1 MTAVRELHRG
11 AAPAYR
17 QIAQLLRSRI
27 IGGKYTDRLPTDDEL
42 MQEFEVG
49 RHTVRAA
56 VARLV
61 DEGLVERFPG
71 RGTFILAP
79 EQRAS
84 PWGIRSLED
93 ILDQRFTEPP
103 RIISAKFLTAT
114 HDLGASEALQ
124 IDATDQMLCILALR
138 TVHSLP
144 YSCSQIFLPGEI
156 GRVLIDRLPHHVAS
170 TPMIH
175 AIEQECHLVVTRAVQ
190 TASAT
195 TAPKEVAAL
204 LDVQAKTGVL
214 LLVRT
219 YFTAEDRPLE
229 HARMF
234 GHPDRYRHTIEFTRQ
249 RDSS

>member
-1 MTAVRELHRG
+1 LTAVRELHRG

-56 VARLV
+56 VAKLV

-71 RGTFILAP
+71 RGTFILPADR
-79 EQRAS
+79 RAS

-93 ILDQRFTEPP
+93 ILDQRFTERPK
-103 RIISAKFLTAT
+103 IVGAKFLAAT
-114 HDLGASEALQ
+114 HDLAASEALQ
-124 IDATDQMLCILALR
+124 IDATDEMLCILALR
-138 TVHSLP
+138 TLHNLP

-175 AIEQECHLVVTRAVQ
+175 AIEQECHFVVARAVQ

-195 TAPKEVAAL
+195 LAPKEVATL
-204 LDVQAKTGVL
+204 LDVEPKAGVL
-214 LLVRT
+214 LLART

-234 GHPDRYRHTIEFTRQ
+234 GHPDRYRHTIEFTRS
-249 RDSS
+249 RENS